1 MIAVRLLL
9 VTLSS
14 VTESLP
20 SMVNLG
26 TSASEMSYTTKVS
39 LGLFDWLVAGQ
50 VMPINPA
57 SSVRGPSHVVSD
69 KDWVMGRAILVRL
82 KWA

>member
-1 MIAVRLLL
+1 
-9 VTLSS
+9 
-14 VTESLP
+14 
-20 SMVNLG
+20 
-26 TSASEMSYTTKVS
+26 
-39 LGLFDWLVAGQ
+39 VAGQ

-69 KDWVMGRAILVRL
+69 KDWVMGRAILARL